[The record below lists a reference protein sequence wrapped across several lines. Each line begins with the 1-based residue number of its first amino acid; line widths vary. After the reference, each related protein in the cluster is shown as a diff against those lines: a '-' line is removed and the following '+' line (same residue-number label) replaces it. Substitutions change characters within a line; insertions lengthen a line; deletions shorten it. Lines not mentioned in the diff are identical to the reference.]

1 MSGFERI
8 PHNGSEQLCINAA
21 NERLQKFFNETV
33 FLMEKADYEAEGI
46 TMANLDFRDNQ
57 PVIDLL
63 FKVQYAGRD
72 SERGGQGPRTTSGK
86 SQVTPL

>member
-8 PHNGSEQLCINAA
+8 PHNGFEQLCINAA

-63 FKVQYAGRD
+63 FKVKCAEAV
-72 SERGGQGPRTTSGK
+72 SEWADRGNEPLWKFTSD
-86 SQVTPL
+86 PL